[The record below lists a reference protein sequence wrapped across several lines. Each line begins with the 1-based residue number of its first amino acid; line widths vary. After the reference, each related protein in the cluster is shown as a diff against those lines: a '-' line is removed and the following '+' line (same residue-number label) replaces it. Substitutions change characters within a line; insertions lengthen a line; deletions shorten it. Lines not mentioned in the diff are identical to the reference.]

1 MLLPGNRWEINK
13 IDMTTTIL
21 FYILGTITGM
31 MFFSIRRL
39 KSKYSKIK
47 SKYDNALIENKEL
60 KEFRSEKQSKKRKAK
75 YKSVGWYR
83 VADKANPNRPTWD
96 VVYELKEVAQSQDGS
111 KFQFDVLGVFSENL
125 DDEGSV
131 EFYTNHFKSKN
142 GGGWLDKDD
151 FEWITTTSKEEE
163 RDDKLEQ
170 LGIK

>member
-1 MLLPGNRWEINK
+1 MLLPGNKWEINK

-60 KEFRSEKQSKKRKAK
+60 KEFRSEKQSKKRKSK

-83 VADKANPNRPTWD
+83 LADINTKWN
-96 VVYELKEVAQSQDGS
+96 VVYELREVAQSQ
-111 KFQFDVLGVFSENL
+111 
-125 DDEGSV
+125 
-131 EFYTNHFKSKN
+131 
-142 GGGWLDKDD
+142 
-151 FEWITTTSKEEE
+151 
-163 RDDKLEQ
+163 
-170 LGIK
+170 